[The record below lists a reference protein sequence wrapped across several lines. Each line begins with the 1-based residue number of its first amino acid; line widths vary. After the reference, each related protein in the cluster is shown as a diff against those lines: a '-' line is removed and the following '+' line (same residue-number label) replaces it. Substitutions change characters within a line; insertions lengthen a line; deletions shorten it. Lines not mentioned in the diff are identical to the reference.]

1 MKWGMTM
8 AEMHKGYAKA
18 LFMISEEDNS
28 TEEINKQIQELAG
41 IFEDNLSYIQLL
53 SAPNIAKTERVFLLQ
68 ELLGDKYNE
77 NLKKF
82 LMYMCQKNIIGE
94 IQGCAEEFDNL
105 YREFKKI
112 SIAYVKSSVPL
123 TEEQKE
129 KLKTRLETVSG
140 CDVTLECMVE
150 EGLIGGVKVEMNGII
165 YDGSVKRKL
174 EEIKKVIE
182 Q

>member
-1 MKWGMTM
+1 
-8 AEMHKGYAKA
+8 
-18 LFMISEEDNS
+18 
-28 TEEINKQIQELAG
+28 
-41 IFEDNLSYIQLL
+41 
-53 SAPNIAKTERVFLLQ
+53 
-68 ELLGDKYNE
+68 
-77 NLKKF
+77 
-82 LMYMCQKNIIGE
+82 MCQKNIIGE

-140 CDVTLECMVE
+140 CNVTLECMVE